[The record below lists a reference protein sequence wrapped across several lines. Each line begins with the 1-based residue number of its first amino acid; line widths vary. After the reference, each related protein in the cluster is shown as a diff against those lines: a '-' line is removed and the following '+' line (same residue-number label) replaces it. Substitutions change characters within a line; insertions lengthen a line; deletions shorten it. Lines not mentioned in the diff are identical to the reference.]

1 MINKDK
7 KMPSSK
13 KTVGTT
19 IEGLWNGLS
28 SFERINV
35 VRENPDLFISAG
47 LATRDEIEKIMAC
60 SESDVEYLAETHP
73 EILLR
78 EIDITD
84 TVRHQE
90 HSKELRTAVS
100 AVFSKRKA
108 A

>member
-1 MINKDK
+1 
-7 KMPSSK
+7 MPRSK
-13 KTVGTT
+13 KTMGTT

-35 VRENPDLFISAG
+35 VRDNPDLFISAG
-47 LATRDEIEKIMAC
+47 LTTRDEMEKIMSC

-73 EILLR
+73 DILLHD
-78 EIDITD
+78 IDITD

-90 HSKELRTAVS
+90 HSEELRTAMK
-100 AVFSKRKA
+100 AVFSKQKA